1 MKFRAISIVMPV
13 VWPNLKQ
20 LLIIMKLSTLLLLI
34 GLLQVSAKGFSQVTL
49 NEKHSSL
56 ENVLLKIERQTNYIF
71 IYDEDKLNVPYI
83 NVNVNGVTVEKALE
97 ACFSGLPV
105 TYSIIGNNIILKPQ
119 PPTLIDHIK
128 DLLSFPIQVRGIIT
142 DTAGNPLNRATVF
155 FVKKANGQPIGI
167 PLPAAVE
174 AAPSVSGGTS
184 SNVVVVSSATG
195 TATAAVS
202 YAQVSYITNETGL
215 FYIDAEVGDELG
227 VSYVGYKTYKF
238 KVTKDMPFLNIV
250 LHSATSQ
257 ISEVVVQTG
266 YQTLSKERA
275 TGSFSKPDMK
285 VFAKRSG
292 TMDVIGRLDGQIA
305 GMTVSP
311 NEQMFNTTTGKN
323 TRRAL
328 IRGTS
333 SIQLSTEPLYVVN
346 GVIVSDFSA
355 INVNDIADITV
366 LKDAAAA
373 AIWGA
378 QAANGVIV
386 VLTKSGVRNQ
396 RVKISYSGFA
406 NFQGKP
412 NLEYPHYLSSKQ
424 YIQAAKEVFD
434 PVAFPLGF
442 YSYVAPHD
450 QILYDR
456 NAGLIT
462 AARAN
467 AALDS
472 LSNINNLQQIKDLW
486 YRNAM
491 TTDHTISASGGNNN
505 YSFYT
510 SLGYTN
516 ARSNNIGETNNTY
529 RINMDQTFTPNK
541 RLSFS
546 LSAQLANNITTSKDP
561 ISIGPDALPYQ
572 LFKDAGGKNI
582 SMPYI
587 YGWSAA
593 RRSQYQAASNID
605 LETYLPLDELEYG
618 HSRSNSLAVNLVG
631 NATVNLWKGIKY
643 QGTFGYS
650 TSPSTGTSYDD
661 HKQYQMRKNL
671 MDFTMPASG
680 TEPPQYLLP
689 EYGGTLLTRN
699 TNQRNWTV
707 RNQLVYNYNGREG
720 NDVITLQG
728 GQEASERITTGSS
741 NTVLGYDE
749 DLQTYPLLDY
759 LKLSQGVF
767 GTVTGAGFYSFQQY
781 QPQED
786 RLRFN
791 SYFALASY
799 TYNHKYSI
807 DASWRVDHSNLFGS
821 DVSAQNKPVYS
832 FGAKW
837 NLTEENFLKPITW
850 LNRLAIRA
858 TYGITGNSPNV
869 GGASVEDILY
879 PEQPFNFPKISGPSY
894 GLNSPA
900 NKKLSWESTR
910 TTNLGLDFGIFNR
923 LDGSIEYYHKTTTD
937 LLGNQLLDPFTGQG
951 AALSNIGK
959 LVNDG
964 INISLNTVNIQGR
977 DLTWSTSVVFG
988 FNKNKLVS
996 YTKPQSYMESPS
1008 YILST
1013 NYLIGRPMQPL
1024 FAYKWAGLDNVG
1036 DPQIKL
1042 ADGTITKDPQ
1052 KATDKDLVFMGTTI
1066 PKFNGGIANNL
1077 RYKQFELNV
1086 NVIYSFGAVMRKDVN
1101 QFYVG
1106 QLTGSPQSFSGNV
1119 HSDFAN
1125 RWQKPGDEKITNIP
1139 AYTSSYGYNYSQ
1151 RNTSYYT
1158 QADINVISASY
1169 LKLREVGLLYNFDPA
1184 VLRWLKVESAS
1195 VRIQVNNIL
1204 LWTANK
1210 EDIDPEFHDYR
1221 YGYRGIPGGQHAIT
1235 IGANVNF

>member
-1 MKFRAISIVMPV
+1 
-13 VWPNLKQ
+13 
-20 LLIIMKLSTLLLLI
+20 MKLSTLLLLI
-34 GLLQVSAKGFSQVTL
+34 GLLQVSAKSFSQVTL
-49 NEKHSSL
+49 NEKNTPL
-56 ENVLLKIERQTNYIF
+56 EKVLLKIEKQTGFNF
-71 IYDEDKLNVPYI
+71 IYDEDKLNIPFI
-83 NVNVNGVTVEKALE
+83 SVNVNNVPVEKALD
-97 ACFSGLPV
+97 ASFSGLPA
-105 TYSIIGNNIILKPQ
+105 TYSIVGNNIIIKPT
-119 PPTLIDHIK
+119 PPSIIDNIK
-128 DLLSFPIQVRGIIT
+128 EFLSFPVQVRGVIT

-155 FVKKANGQPIGI
+155 FVKRANGQPVHMLI
-167 PLPAAVE
+167 PAAVE
-174 AAPSVSGGTS
+174 ASPANSDQPSVVAVPANGDQP
-184 SNVVVVSSATG
+184 SAVAVPATT
-195 TATAAVS
+195 TAG
-202 YAQVSYITNETGL
+202 YAEISYITDETGM
-215 FYIDAEVGDELG
+215 FYFDAEVGDELG
-227 VSYVGYKTYKF
+227 VSYIGYKTVTF
-238 KVTKDMPFLNIV
+238 KVTRDMPFQNIV
-250 LHSATSQ
+250 LHSATAQ
-257 ISEVVVQTG
+257 LVEVMVQTG

-275 TGSFSKPDMK
+275 TGSFSKADMK

-292 TMDVIGRLDGQIA
+292 TMDVIGRLDGQIP

-311 NEQMFNTTTGKN
+311 NELEYNPTTGKN

-328 IRGTS
+328 IRGS
-333 SIQLSTEPLYVVN
+333 STVQLSTEPLYVVN
-346 GVIVSDFSA
+346 GVIVTDFSA

-378 QAANGVIV
+378 RAANGVV
-386 VLTKSGVRNQ
+386 VVITKSGTRNQ
-396 RVKISYSGFA
+396 KVKIAYSGFA

-412 NLEYPHYLSSKQ
+412 NLNYPHFLTSKQ

-434 PVAFPLGF
+434 PEAFPLNF

-450 QILYDR
+450 QFLYDQH
-456 NAGLIT
+456 AGLISD
-462 AARAN
+462 ARAN
-467 AALDS
+467 AGLDS
-472 LSNINNLQQIKDLW
+472 LGNLNNLQQIKDLW

-491 TTDHTISASGGNNN
+491 TTDHTVSASGGNSN

-516 ARSNNIGETNNTY
+516 TRDNTIGETNNTY
-529 RINMDQTFTPNK
+529 RVSIDQTFTPNK

-546 LSAQLANNITTSKDP
+546 LSAQLASYNATSKEP

-572 LFKDAGGKNI
+572 LFKDDKGNNL

-587 YGWSAA
+587 YGWSAE
-593 RRSQYQAASNID
+593 RRRQYQAASGID
-605 LETYLPLDELEYG
+605 LETYSPLDELNYG
-618 HSRSNSLAVNLVG
+618 HSESNSLAVNLVG
-631 NATVNLWKGIKY
+631 NATVKLWKGIKY

-650 TSPSTGTSYDD
+650 TSPGRGTSYDD
-661 HKQYQMRKNL
+661 HKQYQMRKYL
-671 MDFTMPASG
+671 MDFTIPATG
-680 TEPPQYLLP
+680 TEGPQYILP

-699 TNQRNWTV
+699 SNQRNWTV
-707 RNQLVYNYNGREG
+707 RNQLVYEYSGRDG
-720 NDVITLQG
+720 NDLITIQG
-728 GQEASERITTGSS
+728 GQEASERLTTGSS

-781 QPQED
+781 QPEEI
-786 RLRFN
+786 RSRFN
-791 SYFALASY
+791 SYFALGSY

-807 DASWRVDHSNLFGS
+807 DGSWRVDHSNLFGS

-832 FGAKW
+832 VGLKW
-837 NLTEENFLKPITW
+837 NIAEENFIKPLTW
-850 LNRLAIRA
+850 LNSLAVRA
-858 TYGITGNSPNV
+858 TYGITGNSPYV
-869 GGASVEDILY
+869 GQATVNDILY
-879 PEQPFNFPKISGPSY
+879 PEQPFNFPKIAGQSY
-894 GLNSPA
+894 GLSSPA

-910 TTNLGLDFGIFNR
+910 TANLGIDFGVFDR
-923 LDGSIEYYHKTTTD
+923 LSGSIEYYHKTTTD

-951 AALSNIGK
+951 SAIGNLGK

-964 INISLNTVNIQGR
+964 INIGLTSINIQTR
-977 DLTWSTSVVFG
+977 NLTWSTGLAFG

-1013 NYLIGRPMQPL
+1013 NYLIGRPIQPL
-1024 FAYKWAGLDNVG
+1024 FAYRYAGLDNVG

-1052 KATDKDLVFMGTTI
+1052 KATKDDLIYMGTTI
-1066 PKFNGGIANNL
+1066 PKFNGGISNNV
-1077 RYKQFELNV
+1077 RYKQFELSF

-1125 RWQKPGDEKITNIP
+1125 RWQKPGDENTTNIP

-1151 RNTSYYT
+1151 RNTAYYT
-1158 QADINVISASY
+1158 MADINVLSASY
-1169 LKLREVGLLYNFDPA
+1169 VKLRETSLSYSFAPA
-1184 VLRWLKVESAS
+1184 ILRWLKVESAS
-1195 VRIQVNNIL
+1195 VRFQVNNIL
-1204 LWTANK
+1204 LWKANK
-1210 EDIDPEFHDYR
+1210 EGIDPEFHDYR
-1221 YGYRGIPGGQHAIT
+1221 NGYRGIPGGQHAIT